1 MVTMRDVARLAG
13 VSITT
18 VSHVVN
24 DTRPVAAETKD
35 RVLAAVEQT
44 GYTGDAIARSL
55 VTGGTRTLGLALP
68 LAGNPHAPALIASI
82 EAAATALGYA
92 LILTDTNDEPTL
104 ETTALRAL
112 RSRRVDGVLLTPTAA
127 VAFDPARVDS
137 AVVDPAPVSPAPV
150 NPALAELRRLGIP
163 TVLMDRVPEHTG
175 ADQVGP
181 ENVQATSD
189 LVRHLGDLGHRRI
202 GMVTAPAAISTS
214 AERLLGYRLGLG
226 RAKLVWD
233 PELVASGPLS
243 AAAEETASLLALPNP
258 PTALVAGDGEV
269 LFGVLRAAR
278 QACLRIGADL
288 AVVAHDDPAWTDLI
302 DPPITATA
310 QPVAEIGAT
319 AVRLLVERIA
329 DPARPPAIVRIPP
342 TLVHR
347 RSCGCP

>member
-24 DTRPVAAETKD
+24 DTRPVAPDTRE

-68 LAGNPHAPALIASI
+68 LADNPHAAALTAAVEGAAS
-82 EAAATALGYA
+82 AAGYT
-92 LILTDTNDEPTL
+92 LILADTHDEPAT
-104 ETTALRAL
+104 EREALRAL
-112 RSRRVDGVLLTPTAA
+112 RSRRVEGVLLTSTAGA
-127 VAFDPARVDS
+127 SDAT
-137 AVVDPAPVSPAPV
+137 
-150 NPALAELRRLGIP
+150 LAELRRLGIP
-163 TVLMDRVPEHTG
+163 TVLLDRVPEHTG

-189 LVRHLGDLGHRRI
+189 LVRHLGERGHRRI
-202 GMVTAPAAISTS
+202 AMVTGPAAVTTA

-233 PELVASGPLS
+233 PELVASGPVAGS
-243 AAAEETASLLALPNP
+243 EAAMASLLALPVR
-258 PTALVAGDGEV
+258 PTAVVAGDGAV
-269 LFGVLRAAR
+269 LVGVLRAAR
-278 QACLRIGADL
+278 RAGLAVGADL
-288 AVVAHDDPAWTDLI
+288 AVVAHDDVEWADLV
-302 DPPITATA
+302 DPPITTTA
-310 QPVAEIGAT
+310 QPVSAIAAT
-319 AVRLLVERIA
+319 AVRMLLRRIT
-329 DPARPPAIVRIPP
+329 DPDREPETVRVPP

-347 RSCGCP
+347 SSCGCPPDGGADREADPAAESRQAG

>member
-24 DTRPVAAETKD
+24 ETRPVAADTRD

-68 LAGNPHAPALIASI
+68 LAGNPHAAALTAAV
-82 EAAATALGYA
+82 EAAATEAGYT
-92 LILTDTNDEPTL
+92 LILADTHDDPDPENQ
-104 ETTALRAL
+104 ALRAL
-112 RSRRVDGVLLTPTAA
+112 RSRRVEGILLTPTGGPAA
-127 VAFDPARVDS
+127 NG
-137 AVVDPAPVSPAPV
+137 AP
-150 NPALAELRRLGIP
+150 AELRKLGIP
-163 TVLMDRVPEHTG
+163 TVLLDRVPEHTG

-202 GMVTAPAAISTS
+202 AMITGPAAITTS

-233 PELVASGPLS
+233 PTLVASGPP
-243 AAAEETASLLALPNP
+243 AAATTGMASLLALPTP
-258 PTALVAGDGEV
+258 PTAVVAGDAV
-269 LFGVLRAAR
+269 ILTGVLRAAR
-278 QACLRIGADL
+278 QFGRRIGTDL
-288 AVVAHDDPAWTDLI
+288 AVVSHDDTEWADLI
-302 DPPITATA
+302 DPPITTTA
-310 QPVAEIGAT
+310 QPVERIAT
-319 AVRLLVERIA
+319 IAVRLLLDRIA
-329 DPARPPAIVRIPP
+329 DPDRPASIIRVPP
-342 TLVHR
+342 VLVHR
-347 RSCGCP
+347 QSCGCP

>member
-24 DTRPVAAETKD
+24 ETRPVAADTRD

-68 LAGNPHAPALIASI
+68 LAGNPHAAALTAAV
-82 EAAATALGYA
+82 EAAVTQAGYT
-92 LILTDTNDEPTL
+92 LILADTHDDPSPEHQ
-104 ETTALRAL
+104 ALRAL
-112 RSRRVDGVLLTPTAA
+112 RSRRVEGILLTPTGGPAA
-127 VAFDPARVDS
+127 NG
-137 AVVDPAPVSPAPV
+137 AP
-150 NPALAELRRLGIP
+150 AELRKLGIP
-163 TVLMDRVPEHTG
+163 TVLLDRVPENTG

-202 GMVTAPAAISTS
+202 AMITGPAAITTS

-233 PELVASGPLS
+233 PTLVASGPPS
-243 AAAEETASLLALPNP
+243 AAETGMRSLLALPTP
-258 PTALVAGDGEV
+258 PTAVVAGDGV
-269 LFGVLRAAR
+269 TLLGVLRAAR
-278 QACLRIGADL
+278 QSGLRIGTDL
-288 AVVAHDDPAWTDLI
+288 AVVAHDDPEWADLV
-302 DPPITATA
+302 DPPITATT
-310 QPVAEIGAT
+310 QPVDQIAAI
-319 AVRLLVERIA
+319 AVRLLLDRIA
-329 DPARPPAIVRIPP
+329 DPDRPASIIRIPP
-342 TLVHR
+342 ALAHR
-347 RSCGCP
+347 HSCGCP

>member
-24 DTRPVAAETKD
+24 DTRPVAADTRH

-68 LAGNPHAPALIASI
+68 LAGNPHAAALTAAV
-82 EAAATALGYA
+82 EGAATEAGYT
-92 LILTDTNDEPTL
+92 LILADTHDEQHP
-104 ETTALRAL
+104 EDTALRAL
-112 RSRRVDGVLLTPTAA
+112 RSRRVDGILLTPTTGSDGAA
-127 VAFDPARVDS
+127 ADGA
-137 AVVDPAPVSPAPV
+137 A
-150 NPALAELRRLGIP
+150 AELRRVGVP
-163 TVLMDRVPEHTG
+163 TVLLDRVPEHTG

-202 GMVTAPAAISTS
+202 AMVTGPAAISTS

-233 PELVASGPLS
+233 PELVASGPPG
-243 AAAEETASLLALPNP
+243 AAAEEMASLLDLPLP
-258 PTALVAGDGEV
+258 PTAVVAGDGVV
-269 LFGVLRAAR
+269 LLGVLRAAQR
-278 QACLRIGADL
+278 LGLRVGTDL
-288 AVVAHDDPAWTDLI
+288 AVVAHDDVDWAELLG
-302 DPPITATA
+302 ITTTA
-310 QPVAEIGAT
+310 QPVERIATT
-319 AVRLLVERIA
+319 AVRLLLERIA
-329 DPARPPAIVRIPP
+329 EPDRPASIVRIPP
-342 TLVHR
+342 VMMHR